1 MEGARLLW
9 EEQSCC
15 GRRSKVAV
23 GGVRFLL
30 GGGVSFMWEDQG
42 CCGRSK
48 VAVEGA
54 KLLWE
59 KE

>member
-1 MEGARLLW
+1 MWEEQGCCGRSKVPVVGRSKLYVGGARLL
-9 EEQSCC
+9 
-15 GRRSKVAV
+15 
-23 GGVRFLL
+23 
-30 GGGVSFMWEDQG
+30 WEDQG

-48 VAVEGA
+48 VAVGGA